1 MHYTLETLKTILL
14 ANYYSKKISI
24 LVFLTYSGH
33 SLFAENGVI
42 VRYLNYRPW
51 QWVYSISGYKSFPG
65 GF

>member
-1 MHYTLETLKTILL
+1 MNVRYLINTH
-14 ANYYSKKISI
+14 
-24 LVFLTYSGH
+24 TY

-42 VRYLNYRPW
+42 VRNLNYRPW